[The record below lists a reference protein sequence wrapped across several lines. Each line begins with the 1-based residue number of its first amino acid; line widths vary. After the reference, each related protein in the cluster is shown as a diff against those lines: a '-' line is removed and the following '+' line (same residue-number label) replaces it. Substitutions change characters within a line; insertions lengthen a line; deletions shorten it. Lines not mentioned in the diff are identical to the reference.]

1 MGRKA
6 VGVLPAGGSMI
17 TAGDDISIAWGEL
30 SGMPRYGI
38 EEMCANVDGTD
49 VGTTKPSSAVTAN
62 GSSKCIPIA
71 DCVEACA
78 RRIER

>member
-30 SGMPRYGI
+30 SGMPRHGI
-38 EEMCANVDGTD
+38 EEMCANVGGTD

-71 DCVEACA
+71 D
-78 RRIER
+78 

>member
-1 MGRKA
+1 M
-6 VGVLPAGGSMI
+6 PAGGSMI

-38 EEMCANVDGTD
+38 EDTCAKVGGID
-49 VGTTKPSSAVTAN
+49 VGTRKPSSAVTAN
-62 GSSKCIPIA
+62 GSSKCTPIA

-78 RRIER
+78 RRTER

>member
-1 MGRKA
+1 MDRKA

-49 VGTTKPSSAVTAN
+49 AVSYTHL
-62 GSSKCIPIA
+62 
-71 DCVEACA
+71 
-78 RRIER
+78 